1 MAGFFGPVELTILV
15 IAGLLALATAFVV
28 SLKARG
34 HAQGANLVDRV
45 KTWWII
51 VVTMAGAL
59 LIGPLASTIVL
70 AFVSFLAL
78 KEYFSLIPTR
88 QSDRVVLFIAYL
100 AIPLQYWLIG
110 AGRYGIFIVFVP
122 VWMLMAVPA
131 VMVIRGET
139 EGFLRAAATIHWGLM
154 ACVFAIGHAAAL
166 LTIDPA
172 GNAATGAGLF
182 VLLLLLTGLNDVAQY
197 VSGKLLGR
205 HQVAPTVSPNKT
217 VEGLAG
223 GILITAWLAAFV
235 GPFVTPLSP
244 GFCAF
249 LGAAISLGGFLGDLT
264 ISGVKRDLGIKD
276 TGTLLPGHGG
286 ILDRIDSLVFTA
298 PLFFHLVRFFYF

>member
-1 MAGFFGPVELTILV
+1 MTALIGPVQATILV
-15 IAGLLALATAFVV
+15 IAGLLALATALVV
-28 SLKARG
+28 ALKARG

-59 LIGPLASTIVL
+59 AIGPLASTVVL

-100 AIPLQYWLIG
+100 AIPVQYWLIG
-110 AGRYGIFIVFVP
+110 AERYGIFIVFVP

-139 EGFLRAAATIHWGLM
+139 DGFLRATATIHWGLM

-166 LTIDPA
+166 LWIDPA
-172 GNAATGAGLF
+172 GNTATGAGLF

-197 VSGKLLGR
+197 VSGKAFGR
-205 HQVAPTVSPNKT
+205 HKASPTVSPGKT

-223 GILITAWLAAFV
+223 GILVTALVAAFV
-235 GPFVTPLSP
+235 GPFITPLPP

-249 LGAAISLGGFLGDLT
+249 LGAALSLGGFLGDLT
-264 ISGVKRDLGIKD
+264 ISGVKRDLGLKD

-286 ILDRIDSLVFTA
+286 ILDRIDSLIFTA
-298 PLFFHLVRFFYF
+298 PLFFHLTRFFYF

>member
-1 MAGFFGPVELTILV
+1 
-15 IAGLLALATAFVV
+15 
-28 SLKARG
+28 
-34 HAQGANLVDRV
+34 
-45 KTWWII
+45 
-51 VVTMAGAL
+51 
-59 LIGPLASTIVL
+59 
-70 AFVSFLAL
+70 
-78 KEYFSLIPTR
+78 
-88 QSDRVVLFIAYL
+88 
-100 AIPLQYWLIG
+100 
-110 AGRYGIFIVFVP
+110 

>member
-1 MAGFFGPVELTILV
+1 MSGLAGPVATIVLA
-15 IAGLLALATAFVV
+15 IAGVLALATACVAT
-28 SLKARG
+28 LKARG
-34 HAQGANLVDRV
+34 HRQGANLVARV

-59 LIGPLASTIVL
+59 IIGPLASTVVL

-78 KEYFSLIPTR
+78 KEYFSVIPTR
-88 QSDRVVLFIAYL
+88 QSDRVVLFVAYL

-110 AGRYGIFIVFVP
+110 AGRYGIFIVLVP

-131 VMVIRGET
+131 VMVMRGET
-139 EGFLRAAATIHWGLM
+139 QGFLRAAATIHWGLM

-166 LTIDPA
+166 LAIDPA
-172 GNAATGAGLF
+172 GDTATGAGLF

-197 VSGKLLGR
+197 ISGQLFGR
-205 HQVAPTVSPNKT
+205 RQVAPSVSPNKT

-223 GILITAWLAAFV
+223 GIAVSVLVAALV
-235 GPFVTPLSP
+235 GPFITPLSP
-244 GFCAF
+244 GFSAF
-249 LGAAISLGGFLGDLT
+249 LGGALALGGFLGDLT
-264 ISGVKRDLGIKD
+264 ISGVKRDLGLKD

-298 PLFFHLVRFFYF
+298 PLFFHLTRFFYF